1 MCVRLFYRST
11 NFPPQLAE
19 KESDVGVNAG
29 MFLFESW
36 KEPVGRRR
44 PLIQLQKG
52 MVGGGVIRPSNQ

>member
-11 NFPPQLAE
+11 KFPPQLAE

-36 KEPVGRRR
+36 TAPTNPTSERNGGR
-44 PLIQLQKG
+44 G
-52 MVGGGVIRPSNQ
+52 CD